1 MYLKIS
7 DTLKLA
13 TDALEFKAIRSSG
26 PGGQNV
32 NKVSSA
38 IQMRFDIRNSSLP
51 DIYKRKV
58 LNFNDQRIGSD
69 GIIVIKAYEFRT
81 QEQNRQAAKN
91 RLVKLLQQATYTR
104 PRRIPT
110 KPTKSSKIKRLE
122 KKTHRGNIKGMRGK
136 IDF

>member
-7 DTLKLA
+7 DTLKIA
-13 TDALEFKAIRSSG
+13 ADELEFKAIRSSG

-32 NKVSSA
+32 NKVSTA
-38 IQMRFDIRNSSLP
+38 VQMRFDIRNSSLP

-58 LNFNDQRIGSD
+58 LNFNDQRIGGD
-69 GIIVIKAYEFRT
+69 GVILIKAQEFRT

-104 PRRIPT
+104 PRRVPT

-122 KKTHRGNIKGMRGK
+122 QKSHRGNIKGMRGK